1 MNPYLQA
8 LNTPNPLTNLRQT
21 IREHW
26 QKYRPKM
33 VAQLT
38 ASGDL
43 ERLIETAATLTEEA
57 VFNLT
62 SRGLPLWEAWM
73 QIREEWAILP
83 SEEDVPELGT
93 NPWTGRC
100 PNYRTKTKRRL
111 PHYRGRRH
119 RGGRPQAKIPRQRG
133 AIRLLKQLEAEGRK
147 ATPEEQAIL
156 VKYVAGA
163 ACPKCLTPTKH
174 PVGMPALNGAR
185 NTTSYAGY

>member
-26 QKYRPKM
+26 QKYRPQM

-93 NPWTGRC
+93 NPLDWQM
-100 PNYRTKTKRRL
+100 
-111 PHYRGRRH
+111 
-119 RGGRPQAKIPRQRG
+119 PQ
-133 AIRLLKQLEAEGRK
+133 LLDDD
-147 ATPEEQAIL
+147 
-156 VKYVAGA
+156 
-163 ACPKCLTPTKH
+163 
-174 PVGMPALNGAR
+174 
-185 NTTSYAGY
+185 